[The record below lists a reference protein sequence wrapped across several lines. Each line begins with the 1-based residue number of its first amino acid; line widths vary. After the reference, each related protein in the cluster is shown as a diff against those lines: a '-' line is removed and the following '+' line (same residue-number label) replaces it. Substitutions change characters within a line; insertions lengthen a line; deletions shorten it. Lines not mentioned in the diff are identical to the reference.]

1 MENTNKTLWI
11 ISIISAIAYT
21 IALGLDIWFAPQ
33 NGALAQAI
41 VSVYLISY
49 IVLGFS
55 ILKATFLGFASRD
68 FFNENSLMGIA
79 SIGAW
84 LLGDGA
90 EAVAIVL
97 FYQIGEH
104 LQESMVMRTKDSIKS
119 LQKLKIESIRVL
131 RDEQRIEI
139 PPESVQVGDIVI
151 VLAGERIGIDGIITK
166 GAANL
171 DLSALNGESIPM
183 AVHEGQEV
191 LAGAISLDGA
201 LQIRATKPYIDSALS
216 KIIAL
221 IETGSAKKAQSEEFI
236 TRFARFYTPIVVG
249 LAALIAFVPAL
260 LALASGEDARNAL
273 QIWGERGLIFLVIS
287 CPCALVIS
295 IPLSFFVSLGVASSR
310 GILIKGSRF
319 LEALH
324 NVQTLVFDKTGTLS
338 KGELRV
344 SKIQTFGNYDTAQL
358 LTLAQSLESHS
369 THAIAKAIVREENA
383 QPLLTLADVQ
393 EIAGGGMSAQYEGR
407 TILAGNARFLR
418 ERDVQIGGG
427 ESTFCNVYIADN
439 GELVGIL
446 SLSDSLKD
454 EAQETV
460 QDLRKQHKK
469 IVILSGDS
477 SLVVQDIANAL
488 DVKDFYGDLLPKDK
502 VDRLQDLLEPT
513 RQKRK
518 NLVAF
523 VGDGINDAPSLA
535 LSDVGIAMGKS
546 GSDIALE
553 NADIV
558 ILDDNLQKITFAF
571 AIAHKTRQIL
581 WQNITFALGAKIAIM
596 LLGAFGIANIWLAL
610 FGDVGVALLTLLNAK
625 SALLGLQT
633 QNEFGC
639 RSTQAR
645 L

>member
-1 MENTNKTLWI
+1 MEKNTGKI
-11 ISIISAIAYT
+11 IWLASVISAIAYI
-21 IALGLDIWFAPQ
+21 IALGLDIWLAPTG
-33 NGALAQAI
+33 GALAGAI
-41 VSVYLISY
+41 LGIYIISY
-49 IVLGFS
+49 I
-55 ILKATFLGFASRD
+55 ILGFAILKETCMGFVSRD

-79 SIGAW
+79 SLGAW

-97 FYQIGEH
+97 FYRIGES
-104 LQESMVMRTKDSIKS
+104 LQDSMVARTKDSIKS

-131 RDEQRIEI
+131 RDTQKIEI

-151 VLAGERIGIDGIITK
+151 VLAGERIGVDGIITQ

-171 DLSALNGESIPM
+171 DLSALNGESIPT
-183 AVHEGQEV
+183 AAQEGQEV
-191 LAGAISLDGA
+191 LAGTINLDGV
-201 LQIRATKPYIDSALS
+201 LHIRATNTYADSALS

-221 IETGSAKKAQSEEFI
+221 IEEGSAKKAQSEEFI
-236 TRFARFYTPIVVG
+236 TRFARFYTPAVVG
-249 LAALIAFVPAL
+249 LAALIAFVPPL
-260 LALASGEDARNAL
+260 LALVGGEDARNAL
-273 QIWGERGLIFLVIS
+273 HVWGERGLIFLVIS

-295 IPLSFFVSLGVASSR
+295 IPLSFFVSLGAASSR

-338 KGELRV
+338 KGELSV
-344 SKIQTFGNYDTAQL
+344 SKVQTFGDYDTARL

-369 THAIAKAIVREENA
+369 THAIAKAILREENA
-383 QPLLTLADVQ
+383 QPLLALANVQ
-393 EIAGGGMSAQYEGR
+393 EIAGGGIAAQYEGR
-407 TILAGNARFLR
+407 AVLAGNARFLR
-418 ERDVQIGGG
+418 EKGIALAEEKG
-427 ESTFCNVYIADN
+427 TFCNVYLADN

-454 EAQETV
+454 EAKETL
-460 QDLRKQHKK
+460 QDLRAQHKE

-477 SLVVQDIANAL
+477 SLVVQDMANAL
-488 DVKDFYGDLLPKDK
+488 GVKHFYGDLLPKGK
-502 VDRLQDLLEPT
+502 VQKLQDLLKPQQGQ
-513 RQKRK
+513 QKRG
-518 NLVAF
+518 LVAF

-558 ILDDNLQKITFAF
+558 ILDDNLQKIPFAF
-571 AIAHKTRQIL
+571 AIARKTRQIL

-625 SALLGLQT
+625 RGLW
-633 QNEFGC
+633 GY
-639 RSTQAR
+639 RG
-645 L
+645 